1 MNKKPI
7 ILGIESSCDETAA
20 SIITENEQG
29 MPTILSS
36 IVSSQIDVHKEFGGV
51 VPELAARSH
60 MEKIDLVTK
69 KALDESGVKMEDLDA
84 IATTAGPG
92 LIVCL
97 SVGLSFGKA
106 MASSLNKPFIAVNH
120 LEGHSLSPKLNSE
133 LNYPYLLLLIS
144 GGHTQFLSV
153 QGLGSYKRLG
163 TTIDDAVGEAFDKT
177 AKLLGIEFPGGP
189 QIEVYAKKGDPNR
202 YKLPKPILHK
212 GGCNLSFAGLKT
224 AVLRI
229 SKKIKTDQEKFDL
242 AASFQKT
249 IEEILYKKSKTAFS
263 EYKKINKLNKNKFV
277 VAGGVAANKKI
288 RKMITSLCEEENF
301 EAIFPS
307 ISLCGDNAA
316 MIAMVGLEKFKLNQ
330 FSMLDHPAKPRWALD
345 EDAIFLKGP
354 GLKLNINK

>member
-36 IVSSQIDVHKEFGGV
+36 IVSSQVDVHKEFGGV

-60 MEKIDLVTK
+60 MEKIDLITK
-69 KALDESGVKMEDLDA
+69 KAFDKSGVKMEELDA
-84 IATTAGPG
+84 IAATAGPG
-92 LIVCL
+92 LMVCL

-120 LEGHSLSPKLNSE
+120 LEGHALSPKLNSE

-153 QGLGSYKRLG
+153 QGLGNYKRLG
-163 TTIDDAVGEAFDKT
+163 TTIDDALGEAFDKT

-189 QIEVYAKKGDPNR
+189 QIEVLAKKGDPNK
-202 YKLPKPILHK
+202 YDLPKPIFKK
-212 GGCNLSFAGLKT
+212 GGCNMSFAGLKT

-229 SKKIKTDQEKFDL
+229 TKNIKTDQEKFDL
-242 AASFQKT
+242 AASFQNTVEK
-249 IEEILYKKSKTAFS
+249 ILYKKSKIAFN
-263 EYKKINKLNKNKFV
+263 EFEKQNNLKQKIFV
-277 VAGGVAANKKI
+277 VAGGVAANKNI
-288 RKMITSLCEEENF
+288 RSMLANLCDEENYQS
-301 EAIFPS
+301 IFPP
-307 ISLCGDNAA
+307 IELCSDNAA

-330 FSMLDHPAKPRWALD
+330 FSKLDHPAKPRWPLD
-345 EDAIFLKGP
+345 SDAKFLKGS
-354 GLKLNINK
+354 GVKF

>member
-1 MNKKPI
+1 MNKKPL

-20 SIITENEQG
+20 SILTENEQG
-29 MPTILSS
+29 IPTILSN
-36 IVSSQIDVHKEFGGV
+36 IVSSQVDVHKEFGGV

-60 MEKIDLVTK
+60 MEKIDLITK
-69 KALDESGVKMEDLDA
+69 KAIDESGIKIEQIDA
-84 IATTAGPG
+84 IAATAGPG

-97 SVGLSFGKA
+97 SIGLSFGKA

-120 LEGHSLSPKLNSE
+120 LEGHALSPKLNSE

-153 QGLGSYKRLG
+153 QSLGNYKRLG

-189 QIEVYAKKGDPNR
+189 QIELYAKKGDSNK
-202 YKLPKPILHK
+202 YVLPKPIFHK

-224 AVLRI
+224 AVLKI
-229 SKKIKTDQEKFDL
+229 SKQIKTVQEKYDL

-249 IEEILYKKSKTAFS
+249 IEEILYKKSKIAF
-263 EYKKINKLNKNKFV
+263 EQFRKINDSTKNIFV
-277 VAGGVAANKKI
+277 VAGGVAANKGI
-288 RKMITSLCEEENF
+288 REVLKNLSCEEGFNP
-301 EAIFPS
+301 IFPP
-307 ISLCGDNAA
+307 INLCGDNAA

-330 FSMLDHPAKPRWALD
+330 FNELDHPAKPRWSLD
-345 EDAIFLKGP
+345 ESAAFLKGA
-354 GLKLNINK
+354 GVKLE

>member
-20 SIITENEQG
+20 SVITENEQG
-29 MPTILSS
+29 MPTILSN
-36 IVSSQIDVHKEFGGV
+36 IVSSQVDVHKDFGGV

-60 MEKIDLVTK
+60 IEKIDLITK
-69 KALDESGVKMEDLDA
+69 KAIEESGIKMDTINA
-84 IATTAGPG
+84 VAATAGPG

-120 LEGHSLSPKLNSE
+120 LEGHALSPKLNYE
-133 LNYPYLLLLIS
+133 LSYPYLLLLIS

-153 QGLGSYKRLG
+153 QGLGNYKRLG

-189 QIEVYAKKGDPNR
+189 QIEVYAKKGNPEK
-202 YKLPKPILHK
+202 YALPKPIFHK

-224 AVLRI
+224 AVLKI
-229 SKKIKTDQEKFDL
+229 SKQIKTDQEKYDL

-249 IEEILYKKSKTAFS
+249 IEEILFKKSKIAF
-263 EYKKINKLNKNKFV
+263 EEFKKMNKINKNKFV

-288 RKMITSLCEEENF
+288 RKVLENLCNEEDF
-301 EAIFPS
+301 EAIFPP
-307 ISLCGDNAA
+307 INMCGDNAA

-330 FSMLDHPAKPRWALD
+330 FSKLDSPAKPRWPLD
-345 EDAIFLKGP
+345 ADAAFLKDAGV
-354 GLKLNINK
+354 KL

>member
-20 SIITENEQG
+20 SILTENEQD

-36 IVSSQIDVHKEFGGV
+36 IVSSQVDVHKEFGGV

-60 MEKIDLVTK
+60 MDKIDLITK
-69 KALDESGVKMEDLDA
+69 KAIDESGIRLKEIDA
-84 IATTAGPG
+84 VAATAGPG

-120 LEGHSLSPKLNSE
+120 LEGHALSPKINSK

-153 QGLGSYKRLG
+153 EGLGKYKRLG
-163 TTIDDAVGEAFDKT
+163 TTIDDSVGEAFDKT
-177 AKLLGIEFPGGP
+177 AKMLGIEFPGGP
-189 QIEVYAKKGDPNR
+189 QIEEYAKKGDPNK
-202 YKLPKPILHK
+202 YELPKPIFYK

-224 AVLRI
+224 AVLKI
-229 SKKIKTDQEKFDL
+229 VKQIKTEKEKFDL

-249 IEEILYKKSKTAFS
+249 VEEILYKKSKVAFN
-263 EYKKINKLNKNKFV
+263 EFKNINGNKNNPFV

-288 RKMITSLCEEENF
+288 REGLKNLCKEENF

-307 ISLCGDNAA
+307 INLCGDNAA
-316 MIAMVGLEKFKLNQ
+316 MIAMVGLEKFKKKK
-330 FSMLDHPAKPRWALD
+330 FDSLDYPAKPRWALD
-345 EDAIFLKGP
+345 ETATFLKGA
-354 GLKLNINK
+354 GIKF